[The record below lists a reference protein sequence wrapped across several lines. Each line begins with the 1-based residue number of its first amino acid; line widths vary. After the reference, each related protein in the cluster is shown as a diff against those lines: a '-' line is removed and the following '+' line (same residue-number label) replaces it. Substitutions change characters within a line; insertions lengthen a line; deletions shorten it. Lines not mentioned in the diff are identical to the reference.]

1 MNTPEKEIPVP
12 GKVRCVNENGEVGYA
27 NEEFANNRHWQRS
40 TGFKPKPLPVAEPLP
55 ELLPQ
60 GHLNTEVNP
69 DAATVETPAPAKTRK
84 TKNT

>member
-12 GKVRCVNENGEVGYA
+12 GKVRCVNQQGIVGYV
-27 NEEFANNRHWQRS
+27 NEQDAYNKHWQRS
-40 TGFKPKPLPVAEPLP
+40 TGFKPHPLPVAEPLP

-60 GHLNTEVNP
+60 GYLNTEVNP
-69 DAATVETPAPAKTRK
+69 ENIETPAPAKTRK